1 VLFSFLYWALRRA
14 LELMVLLGRR
24 GSANEIKL
32 LVLRH
37 EVVVLRRHVALRTN
51 PNPRQSFAPVSW
63 VQQLGVE
70 LGCCPV
76 LTSRATADETDQPQ
90 HDQHDD
96 C

>member
-1 VLFSFLYWALRRA
+1 MLFSFLYWALRRA

-70 LGCCPV
+70 LAAV
-76 LTSRATADETDQPQ
+76 QS
-90 HDQHDD
+90 
-96 C
+96 